1 MSMRLFAVVTERGVG
16 SLVFELTKMFHE
28 TLSYAAS
35 CFADVGGCVVGAVV
49 TGNFVHDI
57 FNMTFPCQPCFA
69 GVAGAAARGARW
81 GL

>member
-1 MSMRLFAVVTERGVG
+1 MRLFSVVAERGVG
-16 SLVFELTKMFHE
+16 SLVFEFAKMFHE

-35 CFADVGGCVVGAVV
+35 CFADIGGCVVRAMVAS
-49 TGNFVHDI
+49 NFVHDI
-57 FNMTFPCQPCFA
+57 FNMTFTCQPRFT